1 MANKV
6 TGCVFDLDGTLAD
19 TAPDIALALNKSL
32 NEAGLNQVPLESVK
46 GMIGNGIPVLV
57 CRALFHVEAPADLA
71 ANVITSMLAYS
82 RKYYCEKSTL
92 MHGVKDCLEGL
103 KKRGIPMSIC
113 TNKDETVAQMVVSA
127 LGLSSYFNAIV
138 GSRPEL
144 AKKPDPSM
152 LQIAAGAISSPM
164 QTTMMIGDSEVDAAT
179 GIASNSISVIVIKF
193 HLCFRQISNTKRYNF
208 NIFEIKASF
217 YSRCM
222 RKLFPLI
229 TFSQVSMSVKM

>member
-1 MANKV
+1 MANKI

-32 NEAGLNQVPLESVK
+32 NDFGLRQVPLESVK

-57 CRALFHVEAPADLA
+57 SSALSYIEAPEDIAAD
-71 ANVITSMLAYS
+71 VITSMLAYS
-82 RKYYCEKSTL
+82 RKYYCEKSTV

-164 QTTMMIGDSEVDAAT
+164 KTTMMIGDSEVDAAT
-179 GIASNSISVIVIKF
+179 GIAASSISVIVRGGYCHKPYNELNVT
-193 HLCFRQISNTKRYNF
+193 HLLDSMEELLGIIDNQYLISG
-208 NIFEIKASF
+208 
-217 YSRCM
+217 
-222 RKLFPLI
+222 
-229 TFSQVSMSVKM
+229 

>member
-1 MANKV
+1 
-6 TGCVFDLDGTLAD
+6 
-19 TAPDIALALNKSL
+19 
-32 NEAGLNQVPLESVK
+32 
-46 GMIGNGIPVLV
+46 MIGNGIPVLV
-57 CRALFHVEAPADLA
+57 RRALFHVEAPEDLA

-164 QTTMMIGDSEVDAAT
+164 KTTMMIGDSEVDAAT
-179 GIASNSISVIVIKF
+179 GIAASSISVIVRGGYCHKPYNELNVT
-193 HLCFRQISNTKRYNF
+193 HLLDSMEELLDIIDNQYLISG
-208 NIFEIKASF
+208 
-217 YSRCM
+217 
-222 RKLFPLI
+222 
-229 TFSQVSMSVKM
+229 

>member
-1 MANKV
+1 MANKI

-32 NEAGLNQVPLESVK
+32 NDFGLRQVPLESVK

-57 CRALFHVEAPADLA
+57 RRALFHVEAPEDLA
-71 ANVITSMLAYS
+71 PDVITSMLAYS
-82 RKYYCEKSTL
+82 RKYYCEKSSL
-92 MHGVKDCLEGL
+92 MHGVKNCLKGL

-113 TNKDETVAQMVVSA
+113 TNKDETVARMAVSA

-179 GIASNSISVIVIKF
+179 GIASNAISVIVRGGYCHKPYNELNVT
-193 HLCFRQISNTKRYNF
+193 HLLDSMEELLGIIDNQYLISG
-208 NIFEIKASF
+208 
-217 YSRCM
+217 
-222 RKLFPLI
+222 
-229 TFSQVSMSVKM
+229 